1 MARLW
6 LPLLV
11 VAALLAASPR
21 LVRGDDDDPVRFNRK
36 TSEWLEMLR
45 TLRTAKPADDKEAEL
60 NVERRRKILEILQ
73 IGGPKVPNVLP
84 AVLKTL
90 KDDPS
95 DRVRSSAATWLGQTA
110 KRALDDNI

>member
-1 MARLW
+1 MARSL
-6 LPLLV
+6 LPLLAAV
-11 VAALLAASPR
+11 ALLTALPR
-21 LVRGDDDDPVRFNRK
+21 LVRVDDDDPVRFKRK

-45 TLRTAKPADDKEAEL
+45 TLRTAKPADEKEAEL

-95 DRVRSSAATWLGQTA
+95 DRVR
-110 KRALDDNI
+110 